1 MENFKI
7 LTKEIKLY
15 LNIQMDILC
24 AWIVKLKILI
34 LSIISLLIYK
44 FIVIIFKIIVST
56 LVAQLIKS
64 PPAMQETHVHS
75 LRAEDPLEKEIST
88 HFSILVWKIPWRE
101 KAGGLKSMGSQRA
114 GRDLVTKPPY

>member
-64 PPAMQETHVHS
+64 PPAMQETHVHF

-88 HFSILVWKIPWRE
+88 HFSILVWKIPWAE
-101 KAGGLKSMGSQRA
+101 EPAGLQSIGLQRV
-114 GRDLVTKPPY
+114 GHD